1 MQDLNS
7 IPPHNPGGL
16 TESDIPEGWRL
27 LRDDE
32 LSLTDPGYFYV
43 KGTHSRA
50 MWKRR
55 GDSRWRDGDLG
66 REFGLELTVIV
77 PGEPKPQLPPKPT
90 RWPNW
95 DRLCK

>member
-1 MQDLNS
+1 MQDLDS
-7 IPPHNPGGL
+7 VPLHNPGEV

-32 LSLTDPGYFYV
+32 LSLIDPEYFYV
-43 KGTHSRA
+43 KGDHKRA
-50 MWKRR
+50 MWRR
-55 GDSRWRDGDLG
+55 KSDCLWRDGDLSSK
-66 REFGLELTVIV
+66 FGIDVTVIV
-77 PGEPKPQLPPKPT
+77 PGETKPSPPPKPT